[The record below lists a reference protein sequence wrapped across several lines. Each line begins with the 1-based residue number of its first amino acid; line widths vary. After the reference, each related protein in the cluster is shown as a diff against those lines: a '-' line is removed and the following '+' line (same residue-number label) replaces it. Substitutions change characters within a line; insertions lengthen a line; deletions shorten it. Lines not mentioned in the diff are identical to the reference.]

1 MDAITIM
8 VTWVTIAY
16 LYIGLSVALPL
27 KQVSN
32 KTSSSRPPVTAHVQQ
47 NLATDVQKILSFP
60 TYTRRV
66 RLYNKNGF
74 FLQVSEGRRLRGT
87 RNFNNRNTLLDMESM
102 GTSVVRLK
110 GVVSNSYF
118 CMNGKGIP
126 HVMAHPSDECLFRE
140 TLGPNHFHTYTSYK
154 YSGRNSG
161 NMTHEF
167 YIAIKKNGK
176 LKHGA
181 NTGPIQKSV
190 DFMVLPLKKG
200 NQ

>member
-1 MDAITIM
+1 MLI
-8 VTWVTIAY
+8 
-16 LYIGLSVALPL
+16 
-27 KQVSN
+27 
-32 KTSSSRPPVTAHVQQ
+32 
-47 NLATDVQKILSFP
+47 LAS
-60 TYTRRV
+60 
-66 RLYNKNGF
+66 
-74 FLQVSEGRRLRGT
+74 LR
-87 RNFNNRNTLLDMESM
+87 FQ
-102 GTSVVRLK
+102 
-110 GVVSNSYF
+110 
-118 CMNGKGIP
+118 
-126 HVMAHPSDECLFRE
+126 AHPSDECLFRE